1 MAANT
6 ARNAG
11 HPRPPG
17 FPHVGVDPL
26 DATQTDS
33 PMAEDFSSPRGESPV
48 RRRTSS
54 TGTNSRSASFSLPNL
69 KSGSARQVVGDDKVD
84 GEVAEEDDDEP
95 LDPAGEFHFTD
106 VLTDR

>member
-1 MAANT
+1 MVAANT

-17 FPHVGVDPL
+17 FPHVAGAEPVE
-26 DATQTDS
+26 AEQVDS
-33 PMAEDFSSPRGESPV
+33 PMAADFSSPRGESPV

-54 TGTNSRSASFSLPNL
+54 TGTNSRSASFSLPNQ

-84 GEVAEEDDDEP
+84 GEVAEEDDYEP
-95 LDPAGEFHFTD
+95 LDPEGKSYP
-106 VLTDR
+106 